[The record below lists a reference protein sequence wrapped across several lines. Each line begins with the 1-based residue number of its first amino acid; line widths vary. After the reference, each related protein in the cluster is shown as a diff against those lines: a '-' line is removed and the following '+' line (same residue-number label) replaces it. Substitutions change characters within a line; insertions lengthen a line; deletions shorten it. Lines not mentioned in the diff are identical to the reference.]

1 MPPEITVVVGNYQ
14 GERLL
19 GDCLGSLR
27 EQTRLPAEAL
37 VVDAGSSD
45 RSVAVTEE
53 LGGRVLRRENRGLGY
68 LYNEG
73 AKAAATPYVML
84 VNNDVAL
91 DRRCLEQLIDAHQ
104 SGARDHSAP
113 LWTLLMFE
121 AFLRNAH
128 GSAARAAPPPAA
140 RAEFAL
146 P

>member
-1 MPPEITVVVGNYQ
+1 MLFRSGPLKSRVRDAVL
-14 GERLL
+14 GERLADT
-19 GDCLGSLR
+19 GWF
-27 EQTRLPAEAL
+27 
-37 VVDAGSSD
+37 
-45 RSVAVTEE
+45 
-53 LGGRVLRRENRGLGY
+53 
-68 LYNEG
+68 
-73 AKAAATPYVML
+73 
-84 VNNDVAL
+84 

-121 AFLRNAH
+121 AFLRNAD